1 MCIKTKTC
9 QKLWGGRFDEDIDPD
24 FHNFNASIHIDKRLY
39 AEDIQVKLIDMYII
53 LYIGQKLFE

>member
-9 QKLWGGRFDEDIDPD
+9 QKLWGGRFGEDIDPD

-39 AEDIQVKLIDMYII
+39 AEDIQVKLIDI
-53 LYIGQKLFE
+53 